1 MVQTAETD
9 IIGPAV
15 AAEDPDGRAGLAVA
29 GGLAGS
35 LQALHMLQHGRGVVA
50 ELRLALGAL
59 QERDA
64 FLYGQH
70 AVLQRGN
77 ILIGGGRIQL
87 AVLHSVQPFL
97 RSGLQVG
104 QRVLNS
110 NQRTGLVGQALADR
124 RLRVYGD
131 VAAGP
136 PQMDE
141 QPVALEIYIRSPYNW
156 VIRRA

>member
-1 MVQTAETD
+1 
-9 IIGPAV
+9 
-15 AAEDPDGRAGLAVA
+15 
-29 GGLAGS
+29 
-35 LQALHMLQHGRGVVA
+35 MLQHGRGVVA

-77 ILIGGGRIQL
+77 ILIGGGRVQL

-110 NQRTGLVGQALADR
+110 DQRTGLVGQALADGLLAQIHAEAVLGVVLEQAVCPGR
-124 RLRVYGD
+124 ALAGQTVDGCTGT